1 MYECISQ
8 FASASRPLM
17 RPRNFV
23 RSFINVIHGRSLRP
37 HFTKSDF
44 CLGTVFLLNLVKW
57 VIMFSPLLGFSKFL
71 RNSHN
76 KKVIKK
82 PKQDFQGTLIFALS
96 QPTNGYRPFLLNVT
110 LINFILFSYS
120 SCLLFLCKS
129 TSTFIIFQSI
139 CETMAL
145 CVRCQ
150 QKYSLIY

>member
-57 VIMFSPLLGFSKFL
+57 VIMFPHYWGFQNFYVTRIIKKSSKQVML
-71 RNSHN
+71 
-76 KKVIKK
+76 K
-82 PKQDFQGTLIFALS
+82 PKQDFQGTFIFALS

-129 TSTFIIFQSI
+129 TSTFIIF
-139 CETMAL
+139 
-145 CVRCQ
+145 
-150 QKYSLIY
+150 